1 MTDTKIKA
9 ILEDCDYKLTE
20 NPREAIY
27 ILRDGSMID
36 GEFFD
41 GNRSV
46 DHRMIECCMEDIDRY
61 HKDFWSRVHA
71 DLGVV
76 MLVPECKNYMI
87 MEGQEITE
95 QQKDILEE
103 LNYGCEIYCKQL
115 PSNDESIQE
124 SLEVEEDYE
133 MD

>member
-1 MTDTKIKA
+1 MTDTEIKA
-9 ILEDCDYKLTE
+9 ILEECDYKLTE

-41 GNRSV
+41 GKRSV
-46 DHRMIECCMEDIDRY
+46 DHKMIECFMEDIAHY
-61 HKDFWSRVHA
+61 HNDFWSRVHT

-76 MLVPECKNYMI
+76 MTVPECRTYMI

-95 QQKDILEE
+95 QQNDILKE
-103 LNYGCEIYCKQL
+103 LNYGCEVYCKQL
-115 PSNDESIQE
+115 SSNDESIQE